1 MYFFFLVY
9 RIHFYVNKH
18 VSNENQLLPPVN
30 AIQGYRGKSGK
41 PAPAEPAVDTTPVDD
56 CVQFPSES
64 TPTPTTPADAADTAD
79 AAA

>member
-1 MYFFFLVY
+1 MKIKKVQAKK
-9 RIHFYVNKH
+9 RKK
-18 VSNENQLLPPVN
+18 LLPPVN
-30 AIQGYRGKSGK
+30 AIHGYRGKSGN

-79 AAA
+79 AAAA